1 MLTAWGLKV
10 SENAKK
16 QAKANGDTLVAHLA
30 QVVPGNK
37 LNEAIQQLTQTN
49 RLSSVL
55 SLVTNQELS
64 RLNLKSNITLKFT
77 DEKLFDGVKLR
88 ILDGDKVYKEIN
100 LNQGPVVLNDM
111 PNGVYALELET
122 PTGYIQNLIYL

>member
-1 MLTAWGLKV
+1 MPDLVSNKNLGTPKKYDFSAVLTAWGLKV

-55 SLVTNQELS
+55 S
-64 RLNLKSNITLKFT
+64 F
-77 DEKLFDGVKLR
+77 
-88 ILDGDKVYKEIN
+88 GDKSRIKSFKSKK
-100 LNQGPVVLNDM
+100 
-111 PNGVYALELET
+111 
-122 PTGYIQNLIYL
+122 